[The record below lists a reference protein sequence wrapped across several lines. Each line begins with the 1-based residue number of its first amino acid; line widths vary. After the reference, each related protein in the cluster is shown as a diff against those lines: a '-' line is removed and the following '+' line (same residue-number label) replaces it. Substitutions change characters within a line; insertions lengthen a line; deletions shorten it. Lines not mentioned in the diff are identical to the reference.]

1 MKKNSKKIVFSFL
14 VLSMLFSMIMVYNS
28 TPVNAASDDE
38 KINIDDSDH
47 VQEQL
52 RANER
57 VRFRFRER
65 TRITVESNEKAN
77 CSIDCDAKKIGDK
90 DFEIEIESDD
100 KLNLTMKCREEQ
112 NSIGLQKGN
121 IYTARNRNRYRYQ
134 EGFVVDIDS
143 SEDDI
148 EAKLRIEENEE
159 NRGGTWAYYDKK
171 NEEWVT
177 VETTS
182 KNGYLECETDHF
194 STWTILVPEFDYT
207 LLLIIGSIIGAI
219 VLAGIAILFIKRRK

>member
-1 MKKNSKKIVFSFL
+1 
-14 VLSMLFSMIMVYNS
+14 MVDN
-28 TPVNAASDDE
+28 TTTVNAASDDE
-38 KINIDDSDH
+38 KINIDDRDQ
-47 VQEQL
+47 VQEQI

-57 VRFRFRER
+57 VRFRFRKR
-65 TRITVESNEKAN
+65 TRLTVECNEKVN
-77 CSIDCDAKKIGDK
+77 CTIDCDAKKIGDK

-100 KLNLTMKCREEQ
+100 DLNLTMKCREER
-112 NSIGLQKGN
+112 NSIGLQNGN
-121 IYTARNRNRYRYQ
+121 TYTVRNRNRYRYQ
-134 EGFVVDIDS
+134 EGFVVDVDS

-148 EAKLRIEENEE
+148 EAKLRIEETEE

-194 STWTILVPEFDYT
+194 STWTILVPEIDFT
-207 LLLIIGSIIGAI
+207 LLFIIGAGI
-219 VLAGIAILFIKRRK
+219 GAAVLMGVAILLIKKRK

>member
-1 MKKNSKKIVFSFL
+1 MRNVHKIIFSVFMFSI
-14 VLSMLFSMIMVYNS
+14 LFSTITLYN
-28 TPVNAASDDE
+28 TQTVVAASDDE
-38 KINIDDSDH
+38 KINIDDGDEI
-47 VQEQL
+47 QEQL

-65 TRITVESNEKAN
+65 TRITVECNERVN

-100 KLNLTMKCREEQ
+100 PINLTMNCKEEQ
-112 NSIGLQKGN
+112 HSLGLLKGN
-121 IYTARNRNRYRYQ
+121 TYTVRNRNRYTYR
-134 EGFVVDIDS
+134 EGFVVEVES

-148 EAKLRIEENEE
+148 EAKLRIEENDE
-159 NRGGTWAYYDKK
+159 NRGGTWAYYDEK

-194 STWTILVPEFDYT
+194 STWTILVPEIDYV
-207 LLLIIGSIIGAI
+207 LITFIGIGVGALVLVGIIYI
-219 VLAGIAILFIKRRK
+219 YLKKRK

>member
-1 MKKNSKKIVFSFL
+1 MKKYTKKIGFSLFMF
-14 VLSMLFSMIMVYNS
+14 SIIFSTIMLYET
-28 TPVNAASDDE
+28 TPVYAANDDE
-38 KINIDDSDH
+38 KINIDDGDH
-47 VQEQL
+47 VQEQI

-65 TRITVESNEKAN
+65 TRITVECNEKVN
-77 CSIDCDAKKIGDK
+77 CTIDCDAKRIGDK

-100 KLNLTMKCREEQ
+100 DLNLTMKCREEQ
-112 NSIGLQKGN
+112 HSLGLLKGN
-121 IYTARNRNRYRYQ
+121 TYTARNRNRYRYQ

-148 EAKLRIEENEE
+148 EAKLRIEETEE
-159 NRGGTWAYYDKK
+159 NRGSTWAYYDKK

-182 KNGYLECETDHF
+182 KNGYLECKTDHF
-194 STWTILVPEFDYT
+194 STWTVLVPEFDYT
-207 LLLIIGSIIGAI
+207 LLLIIGAVIGAI
-219 VLAGIAILFIKRRK
+219 VLVGVAILLIKRRK

>member
-1 MKKNSKKIVFSFL
+1 MVFSII
-14 VLSMLFSMIMVYNS
+14 MLYNI

-38 KINIDDSDH
+38 KINIDDGDH
-47 VQEQL
+47 VQQQI

-77 CSIDCDAKKIGDK
+77 CSIDCDAKNIGDK

-100 KLNLTMKCREEQ
+100 ELNLTMKCREEQ

-121 IYTARNRNRYRYQ
+121 TYTARNRNRYRYE
-134 EGFVVDIDS
+134 EGFVAEIDS

-148 EAKLRIEENEE
+148 EAKLRIEETEE
-159 NRGGTWAYYDKK
+159 NRGGTWAYYDNK

-194 STWTILVPEFDYT
+194 SIWTVLVPEIDFT
-207 LLLIIGSIIGAI
+207 LLLIIGAGIGAV
-219 VLAGIAILFIKRRK
+219 VLAGVAILLIKRRK